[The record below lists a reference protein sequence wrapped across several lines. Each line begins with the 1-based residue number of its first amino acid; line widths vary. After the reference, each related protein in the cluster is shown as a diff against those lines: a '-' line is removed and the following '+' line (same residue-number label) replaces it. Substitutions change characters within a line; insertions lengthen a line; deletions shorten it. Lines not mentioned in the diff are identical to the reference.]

1 MVWEAGEKGWTGRMV
16 GWKGRMMMCFE
27 PEAGSFYFYIIC
39 VFFTYKDTYIVLI
52 LFS

>member
-1 MVWEAGEKGWTGRMV
+1 MV

-27 PEAGSFYFYIIC
+27 PEAGQFLYFYFYIIC
-39 VFFTYKDTYIVLI
+39 VFFTYKDTYTVLI